1 MNVIIWARVSSRE
14 QSEGYSLDAQVRF
27 CREKAQRMGWNV
39 LREFVLAESAR
50 RGAERKVFNDMLGWT
65 RKNAKARQIGAIL
78 AHKLDRV
85 CRNMRDA
92 VRMQELEDS
101 HGVRA
106 AFVDNEFGSDA
117 AGVLSFNM
125 MAAVSQYYSDNL
137 RQEVRKGQDEKI
149 RQGWLPC
156 GVPYGYVNSKDKEE
170 PIRLHPQRAKLVM
183 RVFELY
189 SHGGMTFDMIADQL
203 QNEGFIYRPT
213 KPRLTIGYISYMLA
227 NRFYVGD
234 IVWRGQVY
242 SGKHHPLVD
251 RETFK
256 LCRKL
261 LKGKNRRTRRVTH
274 PLANGLLLCKYCGS
288 MITGEVI
295 NRKLTGG
302 GVRTHRYY
310 RCANNKPGPDHP
322 RVRWREQ
329 DLEDAIVAEL
339 DTLKMPT
346 PELAA
351 WFRETMIAA
360 FDDKESR
367 DRQQRLTLGRQRAE
381 FQQQDARLLDAYL
394 AGHIDKATFQDRTT
408 ELKGRLRELNTAFG
422 GVNTDAD
429 SVSRGHGE
437 DEYPAMQ
444 GLGGDMMQGHSESVQ
459 GHDHGPATDHI
470 RCRDIDPSCRDMAV
484 RVFDFTQRAGEIW
497 RGSKIGRKQRILR
510 AVSLNRTLNDASV
523 EITKRKPLDL
533 LPNPTAVSSSRGD
546 RI

>member
-1 MNVIIWARVSSRE
+1 
-14 QSEGYSLDAQVRF
+14 
-27 CREKAQRMGWNV
+27 
-39 LREFVLAESAR
+39 
-50 RGAERKVFNDMLGWT
+50 
-65 RKNAKARQIGAIL
+65 
-78 AHKLDRV
+78 
-85 CRNMRDA
+85 
-92 VRMQELEDS
+92 
-101 HGVRA
+101 
-106 AFVDNEFGSDA
+106 NEFGSDA

-156 GVPYGYVNSKDKEE
+156 GVPYGYVNSKDREE
-170 PIRLHPQRAKLVM
+170 PIRLHPERAKLVI

-189 SHGGMTFDMIADQL
+189 SHGGMTFDMIADQIR
-203 QNEGFIYRPT
+203 NEGFIYRPT
-213 KPRLTIGYISYMLA
+213 QPRLTIGYISYMLA

-242 SGKHHPLVD
+242 SGKHKPLVD
-251 RETFK
+251 RETFN

-295 NRKLTGG
+295 NRKLKGG

-322 RVRWREQ
+322 RVRWREE

-346 PELAA
+346 PELTA

-360 FDDKESR
+360 FDNKESC

-381 FQQQDARLLDAYL
+381 FQQQDTRLLDAYL
-394 AGHIDKATFQDRTT
+394 AGHIDKTTFQDRTT
-408 ELKGRLRELNTAFG
+408 EIKGRLRELDVAFD
-422 GVNTDAD
+422 GVNGDAN
-429 SVSRGHGE
+429 SASE
-437 DEYPAMQ
+437 DYGAEKSAMQ
-444 GLGGDMMQGHSESVQ
+444 GLCGDIMQGHLEGVR
-459 GHDHGPATDHI
+459 GHNQDPPTGDI
-470 RCRDIDPSCRDMAV
+470 RCRDIDPACRDMAV
-484 RVFDFTQRAGEIW
+484 GVFDFAQRAGEIW

-510 AVSLNRTLNDASV
+510 SASLNRVLGDVSV

-533 LPNPTAVSSSRGD
+533 LPNPMAVSSSRGD
-546 RI
+546 PASPMLRRADWIAAARLR